1 MAGNRPAARGF
12 LQRDC
17 IERTERCTFMIEGN
31 VPHMSGPES
40 TVSHT
45 MALATASAGNGHVQL
60 RHTDSQHLHELERQL
75 DVIRDRVTGVALGYH
90 NGLYLVGR
98 PGTGKTRTVCDH
110 LRKLK
115 VPFVF
120 RNSRMTSQGLY
131 QHLSEHPEG
140 VSVLDD
146 ISTLWQERPA
156 QQILL
161 AAMNGEPGDDRVITY
176 TTAEVDGRKSF
187 TYKGSIIGISNLPLR
202 RDPVADA
209 LQSRTTIL
217 EHNPTDDMLAALG
230 RAAAAK
236 GWQDLKPAEASEVV
250 EFVIAAARTNE
261 YRLDLRSV
269 TKGFED
275 YRLWRDQQLRTHWHD
290 LITSSMKRLIG
301 SGVTPLRQADKRLWY
316 LDVARQ
322 LSAKFPG
329 RRQKAERDAE
339 WSRVTGLSPDQL
351 YRYAKGTAP

>member
-1 MAGNRPAARGF
+1 M
-12 LQRDC
+12 
-17 IERTERCTFMIEGN
+17 
-31 VPHMSGPES
+31 S
-40 TVSHT
+40 TVT
-45 MALATASAGNGHVQL
+45 VSAPSGLVQFGL
-60 RHTDSQHLHELERQL
+60 TDRQHLDELERQL

-110 LRKLK
+110 LDGLK
-115 VPFVF
+115 VPYTL
-120 RNSRMTSQGLY
+120 RNARMTSQGLY

-161 AAMNGEPGDDRVITY
+161 AAMNGDPREERVITY

-187 TYKGSIIGISNLPLR
+187 WYRGSIIGISNLPLR

-217 EHNPTDDMLAALG
+217 EHNPTDEMLAALG
-230 RAAAAK
+230 RSIAAK
-236 GWQDLKPAEASEVV
+236 GWRDLTAPEASEVV

-261 YRLDLRSV
+261 HRLDLRSI

-275 YRLWRDQQLRTHWHD
+275 YRLWRDEPIRTRWQD
-290 LITSSMKRLIG
+290 LITSSMKRLASPNVKSLG
-301 SGVTPLRQADKRLWY
+301 QADKRQLY
-316 LDVARQ
+316 LDVAREVYE
-322 LSAKFPG
+322 KFPG
-329 RRQKAERDAE
+329 RGQKVERDAE
-339 WSRVTGLSPDQL
+339 WSRRTGLSPDQL
-351 YRYAKGTAP
+351 YRYKKEAGAA